1 MLGMI
6 PYAGFSFYTFEKLK
20 YLCLKYAPQYLC
32 SEYKTTDSLIL
43 NIPAKLLCG
52 GAAGAVAHT
61 FSYPLDVTK
70 RRMQL
75 AMMNPTTYKYA

>member
-1 MLGMI
+1 MLLSI
-6 PYAGFSFYTFEKLK
+6 NNKNNHNNIIFHCVAGN
-20 YLCLKYAPQYLC
+20 
-32 SEYKTTDSLIL
+32 LIL

-52 GAAGAVAHT
+52 GAAGVVAHI

-75 AMMNPTTYKYA
+75 AMMNPTTHKYA